1 MVKTNVGEI
10 LNNLD
15 EIGFG
20 LDRKLLK
27 NLSSN
32 F

>member
-15 EIGFG
+15 EIGFC

-27 NLSSN
+27 KSFNS
-32 F
+32 